1 MTRPLLLA
9 AAALVALAL
18 AQTALAQ
25 SAPEP
30 VDANAIAFFKAET
43 GERGQVMDHATWMTD
58 VHGARLTAS
67 TSLDRAQRW
76 AHDRFES
83 WGVAAEIEP
92 WGTFGRGWQA
102 GRVALAARVDGPD
115 VAAQSFPLTVAPK
128 AWSPST
134 GRASGEL
141 VVVDV
146 EDEALDP
153 EAIDVRGRVVLM
165 GAIGEIARGLEP
177 LATRRDEHDLLELA
191 NAGLA
196 ATGGARRRLSPEAA
210 ARSRARAA
218 RTNAVLTGGAVAV
231 LTPSRTGG
239 SGAVRAT
246 QAAVPDGGPSGA
258 GGRAAPWT
266 VGAET
271 VPQFAVLDEHAN
283 RLVRLAEA
291 GQRVTIDLD
300 FEATFTDEA
309 VVEENVIAEIPGT
322 DLGDEIV
329 ILGAHF
335 DSWHSGS
342 GATDNAAGSAVV
354 MEAARVLRAYY
365 DARGAGPR
373 RTIRFALW
381 SGEEQGLWG
390 SREYVNRHFAT
401 VAGYGEPATAVRPA
415 QAKVS
420 AYYNM
425 DNGSGR
431 FRGVYLQSNE
441 GVRPVF
447 RAWLDAFGD
456 STAQTLTLRNTG
468 GTDHLSFDTVGI
480 PGFQFLQDPLAYFAK
495 TWHTSM
501 DLYDHLDPD
510 DLSQAAALMATFAHH
525 TAERD
530 ALLPRKPFEV
540 APAGTR

>member
-1 MTRPLLLA
+1 MFRSVPLA
-9 AAALVALAL
+9 AAALVAGSAL
-18 AQTALAQ
+18 AQPAA
-25 SAPEP
+25 EP
-30 VDANAIAFFKAET
+30 VDPDAIAFIQAET
-43 GERGQVMDHATWMTD
+43 IERGQVMDHATWMTD

-67 TSLDRAQRW
+67 EPLDRAQRW
-76 AHDRFES
+76 ARDRFRM
-83 WGVAAEIEP
+83 WGISAELEP
-92 WGTFGRGWQA
+92 WGTFGRGWA
-102 GRVALAARVDGPD
+102 ADRFAMSARVSGPD
-115 VAAQSFPLTVAPK
+115 VAAQSFPLTAAPK

-134 GRASGEL
+134 GQASGPL

-146 EDEALDP
+146 TDDALDV
-153 EAIDVRGRVVLM
+153 AALDLAGAVVLM
-165 GAIGEIARGLEP
+165 GDLSEVARGLDP
-177 LATRRDEHDLLELA
+177 IATRRDAHDLLELA

-196 ATGGARRRLSPEAA
+196 GTPAARRTYSPEVL
-210 ARSRARAA
+210 ARLQARRE
-218 RTNAVLTGGAVAV
+218 RTNAILTSGALAV
-231 LTPSRTGG
+231 LTPSQTGG
-239 SGAVRAT
+239 SGAVRAM
-246 QAAVPDGGPSGA
+246 QAAVPDGGATGA

-283 RLVRLAEA
+283 RLIRLAA
-291 GQRVTIDLD
+291 SGQDVTIDLD
-300 FEATFTDEA
+300 FEATFTPDA

-322 DLGDEIV
+322 DRADEIV

-354 MEAARVLRAYY
+354 MEAARVLQAYY
-365 DARGAGPR
+365 DARGEGPR

-390 SREYVNRHFAT
+390 SREYVNDHFAT
-401 VAGYGEPATAVRPA
+401 IPGYGESATAVTPEH
-415 QAKVS
+415 AKVS

-431 FRGVYLQSNE
+431 FRGVYLQEND
-441 GVRPVF
+441 GVRPIF

-456 STAQTLTLRNTG
+456 STAQTLSIRSTG
-468 GTDHLSFDTVGI
+468 GTDHVSFDQAGL
-480 PGFQFLQDPLAYFAK
+480 PGFQFIQDPLAYFAK

-501 DLYDHLDPD
+501 DVYDHLDPD
-510 DLSQAAALMATFAHH
+510 DLTQAAALMATFAHH

-530 ALLPRKPFEV
+530 ALLPRKPFELT
-540 APAGTR
+540 PTGTH